1 MVQRILHRYSREVGK
16 TAGRGQSQRAVD
28 NGNFLKSSLASSN
41 PFHDVTS
48 AASGL
53 ELYLHRKSPGFAEGI
68 Y

>member
-1 MVQRILHRYSREVGK
+1 MQRILHRYSREVGK
-16 TAGRGQSQRAVD
+16 TAGRGQSRRAAD
-28 NGNFLKSSLASSN
+28 NGIFLESSLASSN

-53 ELYLHRKSPGFAEGI
+53 GLYLHRKSTGFAEGI